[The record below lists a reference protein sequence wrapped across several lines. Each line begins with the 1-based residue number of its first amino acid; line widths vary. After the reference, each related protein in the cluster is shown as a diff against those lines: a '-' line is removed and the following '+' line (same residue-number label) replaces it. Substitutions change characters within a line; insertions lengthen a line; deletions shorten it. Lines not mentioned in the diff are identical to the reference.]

1 MCPSRLPARARACH
15 GHTEYAVYAIEGKGF
30 SMHAAR
36 RTRSGSVVRMII
48 SGSAVCSTFAQGS
61 AFAAEPF
68 LPSPAERLSRFFG
81 VAECTAGK
89 RSFNM
94 VLRGG
99 NRASL
104 PGEVSLVAGGPAA
117 PGGLYSVKAS
127 IDNRGVLIVT
137 PVAWIGRPAARP
149 MLGFNGL
156 TKPDGT
162 VVAAQTSTP
171 GCGKVSLVLDS
182 DDGFHPVLSAEYS
195 VYGHKPVARPIVL
208 PLKISQQAKAAPPPA
223 PTRPAARVSPTP
235 SGYRRSSLPANVVAK
250 GNPNGWVS
258 HDDYPSR
265 ARRELLTGEHTI
277 TLTIGP
283 DGRVSNCRPVVISGD
298 PTLADNSCQHATR
311 RARFGL
317 RPGVMTGTVG
327 GTFVM
332 YLKYFCNEESECLI
346 GTRVEK

>member
-1 MCPSRLPARARACH
+1 MHSSALAGSCRLVRKALAGGAL
-15 GHTEYAVYAIEGKGF
+15 G
-30 SMHAAR
+30 
-36 RTRSGSVVRMII
+36 VVLVQ
-48 SGSAVCSTFAQGS
+48 AS

-68 LPSPAERLSRFFG
+68 VPSPAERLSRFFG
-81 VAECTAGK
+81 VAECNGGK

-99 NRASL
+99 NRANL

-117 PGGLYSVKAS
+117 PGGFYSVRAS
-127 IDNRGVLIVT
+127 IDNRGMLVVT
-137 PVAWIGRPAARP
+137 PVAWIGKPAARP
-149 MLGFNGL
+149 MLGFSGL

-162 VVAAQTSTP
+162 VVAAQTKTP
-171 GCGKVSLVLDS
+171 GCTNVSLVLDS

-195 VYGHKPVARPIVL
+195 VFGYKPVARPIVL
-208 PLKISQQAKAAPPPA
+208 PLKMSQQASAATPPA
-223 PTRPAARVSPTP
+223 PSRPAARISAAP
-235 SGYRRSSLPANVVAK
+235 SGYPRSALPADVVPK

-265 ARRELLTGEHTI
+265 ARRELSTGEHTI

-298 PTLADNSCQHATR
+298 PTLAENSCQYAMR

-317 RPGVMTGTVG
+317 RPGVTSGTVR

-332 YLKYFCNEESECLI
+332 YLKYFCNADSECLI